1 MGRPDISNVGKR
13 FSSEYQ
19 PANRG
24 RKKGVPN
31 KKTRLKEFLREE
43 LDAAAHEIDQI
54 CLIVFGPVE
63 ARKMRKRSIENLHK
77 FFYGSY

>member
-1 MGRPDISNVGKR
+1 VGRANIANAGKR

-19 PANRG
+19 PASRG

-31 KKTRLKEFLREE
+31 RKTMLRQFLRDE

-54 CLIVFGPVE
+54 CLIVFGPKE
-63 ARKMRKRSIENLHK
+63 ARKMRKRSIENLNK